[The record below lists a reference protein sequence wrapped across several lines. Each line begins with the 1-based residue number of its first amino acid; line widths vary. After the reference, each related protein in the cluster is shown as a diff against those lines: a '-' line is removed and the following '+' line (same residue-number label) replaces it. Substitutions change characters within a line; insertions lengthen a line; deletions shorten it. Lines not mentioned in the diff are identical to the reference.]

1 MKPYIKVFLSL
12 LIVSVFCGCSATK
25 LSKYDIKETYSE
37 KQVLVYDKTIN
48 LPTKGY
54 IGNIQFSPT
63 NKDEL
68 TIVSIDKIE
77 YGSYRTDHF
86 MVIDLKNGKLKKDIK
101 LDKTKD
107 TYDVEFIKYSDDGKK
122 LYLMKIYEKVL
133 KNICQKNITVYETP
147 EKTTFEKKCEDRLV
161 TELIKDKFTILDLE
175 TGQLSPYYSY
185 NCDELIPKELNN
197 NEIESY
203 CDVSLNSPINTTYFY
218 SGNKKQNKTSKGIAI
233 YDKNSFKPKKLIT
246 LDDKLDTEFRIEVV
260 SEDGQYILFKKDFR
274 DNNEK
279 FKNSQYSVYDLKNN
293 RVIHNFD
300 TTLWMIGRA
309 FIDKDNLIFTYST
322 DFTEIGNTLYSKKH
336 LSILNL
342 VTNEK
347 KIFSNCGESGG
358 KCYLT
363 EGIYNLNDR
372 YIMWRDYSKY
382 HIFDKKDMKIVQ
394 EFNGAKKFAVS
405 RDFKR
410 VAFYTIM
417 PNELHLF
424 DIVQGE

>member
-1 MKPYIKVFLSL
+1 MKTYIKVFLPL
-12 LIVSVFCGCSATK
+12 LIVFIFNGCGAIK
-25 LSKYDIKETYSE
+25 LSKYDLKETYSE
-37 KQVLVYDKTIN
+37 KQVLVYDKTIS
-48 LPTKGY
+48 LSTKGY
-54 IGNIQFSPT
+54 IGNMQFSPT

-86 MVIDLKNGKLKKDIK
+86 IVIDLKNGKLKKDIK

-133 KNICQKNITVYETP
+133 KNICQKNITVYEIP

-175 TGQLSPYYSY
+175 TEQLSPYYSY
-185 NCDELIPKELNN
+185 NCDEIIPKELNN

-203 CDVSLNSPINTTYFY
+203 CEVSVNLPINTTYFY
-218 SGNKKQNKTSKGIAI
+218 SGNKKKNKSKKGIAI
-233 YDKNSFKPKKLIT
+233 YDKNSFKPKKIIT
-246 LDDKLDTEFRIEVV
+246 LDDKFRVEVV

-274 DNNEK
+274 DSNEK

-293 RVIHNFD
+293 RVIHNSD

-322 DFTEIGNTLYSKKH
+322 DFTEIGNTLYSKDH

-347 KIFSNCGESGG
+347 KIFSDCGESGK
-358 KCYLT
+358 KCYLN
-363 EGIYNLNDR
+363 GGVYNLNNK
-372 YIMWRDYSKY
+372 YMMWKHYSTY
-382 HIFDKKDMKIVQ
+382 YIFDKKDMKIVQ
-394 EFNGAKKFAVS
+394 EFNGAMEFAVS
-405 RDFKR
+405 RDFKK
-410 VAFYTIM
+410 VVFYMNDT
-417 PNELHLF
+417 NELHLF
-424 DIVQGE
+424 DIVQQE

>member
-1 MKPYIKVFLSL
+1 MKTYIKVFLPL
-12 LIVSVFCGCSATK
+12 LIVFIFNGCGAIK
-25 LSKYDIKETYSE
+25 LSKYDLKETYSE
-37 KQVLVYDKTIN
+37 KQVLVYDKTIS
-48 LPTKGY
+48 LSTKGY
-54 IGNIQFSPT
+54 IGNMQFSPT

-68 TIVSIDKIE
+68 TIISIDKIE

-86 MVIDLKNGKLKKDIK
+86 IVIDLKNGKLKKDIK

-133 KNICQKNITVYETP
+133 KNICQKNITVYEIP
-147 EKTTFEKKCEDRLV
+147 EKTTFEKKCEDGLV

-175 TGQLSPYYSY
+175 TEQLSPYYSY
-185 NCDELIPKELNN
+185 NCDEIIPKELNN

-218 SGNKKQNKTSKGIAI
+218 SGNKKKNKSKKGIAI
-233 YDKNSFKPKKLIT
+233 YDKNSFKPKKIIT
-246 LDDKLDTEFRIEVV
+246 LDDKFRVEVV

-274 DNNEK
+274 DSNEK

-322 DFTEIGNTLYSKKH
+322 DFTEIGNTLYSKDH

-347 KIFSNCGESGG
+347 KIFSDCGESGK
-358 KCYLT
+358 KCYLN
-363 EGIYNLNDR
+363 GGVYNLNNK
-372 YIMWRDYSKY
+372 YMMWKHYSTY
-382 HIFDKKDMKIVQ
+382 YIFDKKDMKIVQ
-394 EFNGAKKFAVS
+394 EFNGAMEFAVS
-405 RDFKR
+405 RDFKK
-410 VAFYTIM
+410 VVFYMNDT
-417 PNELHLF
+417 NELHLF
-424 DIVQGE
+424 DIVQEE

>member
-218 SGNKKQNKTSKGIAI
+218 YGNKKQNKTSKGIAI

-246 LDDKLDTEFRIEVV
+246 LDDKLDTQLSHI
-260 SEDGQYILFKKDFR
+260 KP
-274 DNNEK
+274 
-279 FKNSQYSVYDLKNN
+279 NS
-293 RVIHNFD
+293 F
-300 TTLWMIGRA
+300 
-309 FIDKDNLIFTYST
+309 
-322 DFTEIGNTLYSKKH
+322 
-336 LSILNL
+336 
-342 VTNEK
+342 
-347 KIFSNCGESGG
+347 
-358 KCYLT
+358 
-363 EGIYNLNDR
+363 
-372 YIMWRDYSKY
+372 
-382 HIFDKKDMKIVQ
+382 
-394 EFNGAKKFAVS
+394 
-405 RDFKR
+405 
-410 VAFYTIM
+410 
-417 PNELHLF
+417 
-424 DIVQGE
+424 

>member
-1 MKPYIKVFLSL
+1 MKTYIKVFLPL
-12 LIVSVFCGCSATK
+12 LIVFIFNGCGAIK
-25 LSKYDIKETYSE
+25 LSKYDLKETYSE
-37 KQVLVYDKTIN
+37 KQVLVYDKTIS
-48 LPTKGY
+48 LSTKGY
-54 IGNIQFSPT
+54 IGNMQFSPT

-86 MVIDLKNGKLKKDIK
+86 IVIDLKNGKLKKDIK

-133 KNICQKNITVYETP
+133 KNICQKNITVYEIP

-175 TGQLSPYYSY
+175 TEQLSPYYSY
-185 NCDELIPKELNN
+185 NCDEIIPKELNN

-203 CDVSLNSPINTTYFY
+203 CEVSVNLPVNTTYFY
-218 SGNKKQNKTSKGIAI
+218 SGNKKKNKSKKGIAI
-233 YDKNSFKPKKLIT
+233 YDKNSFKPKKIIT
-246 LDDKLDTEFRIEVV
+246 LDDKFRIEVV
-260 SEDGQYILFKKDFR
+260 SKDGQYILFKKDFR
-274 DNNEK
+274 DSNEK

-322 DFTEIGNTLYSKKH
+322 DFTEIGNTLYSKDH

-347 KIFSNCGESGG
+347 KIFSDCGESGK
-358 KCYLT
+358 KCYLN
-363 EGIYNLNDR
+363 GGVYNLNNK
-372 YIMWRDYSKY
+372 YMIWKHYSTY
-382 HIFDKKDMKIVQ
+382 YIFDKKDMKIVQ
-394 EFNGAKKFAVS
+394 EFNGAMEFAVS
-405 RDFKR
+405 RDFKK
-410 VAFYTIM
+410 VVFYMNDT
-417 PNELHLF
+417 NELHLF
-424 DIVQGE
+424 DIVQEE